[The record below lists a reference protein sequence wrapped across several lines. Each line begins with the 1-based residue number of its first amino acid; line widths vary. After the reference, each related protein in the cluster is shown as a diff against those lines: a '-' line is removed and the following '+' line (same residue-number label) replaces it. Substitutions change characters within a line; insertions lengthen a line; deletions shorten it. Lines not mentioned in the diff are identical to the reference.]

1 MLTEYEAQKLRQD
14 MRKELN
20 AGPGMVLTCA
30 VCLLVVAALALIGAP
45 AGAEDHAVTVA
56 LTAPAQPAAPQ

>member
-1 MLTEYEAQKLRQD
+1 MLTEYEAQKLRHD

-30 VCLLVVAALALIGAP
+30 VCLLVVAVLTLIGAP
-45 AGAEDHAVTVA
+45 TGAENHAATVA
-56 LTAPAQPAAPQ
+56 LTAAAQPATPQ